1 MTNNKKSEDSVEYWQ
16 EREEAEN
23 QDMMD
28 RIEESQLDDFISNY
42 GVEDSI

>member
-1 MTNNKKSEDSVEYWQ
+1 MTDSVEYWR
-16 EREEAEN
+16 EREESEN

-28 RIEESQLDDFISNY
+28 RIEESQLDEYISNY

>member
-1 MTNNKKSEDSVEYWQ
+1 MIDLEGYWE

-28 RIEESQLDDFISNY
+28 RIAESQLDDFISNY
-42 GVEDSI
+42 GGEE

>member
-1 MTNNKKSEDSVEYWQ
+1 MTDSVEYWR

-23 QDMMD
+23 KDMMD

-42 GVEDSI
+42 GREDSI

>member
-1 MTNNKKSEDSVEYWQ
+1 MIDLEGYWE

-28 RIEESQLDDFISNY
+28 RQEEADLDSFISNY

>member
-1 MTNNKKSEDSVEYWQ
+1 MTDSVEYWQ

-28 RIEESQLDDFISNY
+28 RIAESQLDDFISNY

>member
-1 MTNNKKSEDSVEYWQ
+1 MTNNKKSEDSVEYWR

-28 RIEESQLDDFISNY
+28 RIEESQLDDFINNY
-42 GVEDSI
+42 GGKE

>member
-1 MTNNKKSEDSVEYWQ
+1 MIEDENYWQ

-28 RIEESQLDDFISNY
+28 RQAESQLDDFISNY
-42 GVEDSI
+42 GLEDSI

>member
-1 MTNNKKSEDSVEYWQ
+1 MTDSVEYWQ

-42 GVEDSI
+42 EGEDTK

>member
-1 MTNNKKSEDSVEYWQ
+1 MIEDENYWR

-28 RIEESQLDDFISNY
+28 RQAESQLDDFINNY
-42 GVEDSI
+42 GGGE

>member
-1 MTNNKKSEDSVEYWQ
+1 MTDSVEYWR

-28 RIEESQLDDFISNY
+28 RIEESQLDEFISNY
-42 GVEDSI
+42 GGEDSI

>member
-1 MTNNKKSEDSVEYWQ
+1 MTDSVEYWR

-28 RIEESQLDDFISNY
+28 RIAESQLDDFISNY
-42 GVEDSI
+42 GTEDSI